1 MSEKPRILLVD
12 DELSMIKIVERRLGV
27 EGYAVLT
34 AMDGQEAMTKAQSEH
49 PDLIILDLKLP
60 LMDGD
65 EVCRRLKQDP
75 RCHEI
80 PVILFTAK
88 AQETDGQIARA
99 CGAEAYVRKP
109 FHVQEL
115 LERVRTLLAGSA
127 TDREVGG

>member
-27 EGYAVLT
+27 EGFAVVT
-34 AMDGQEAMTKAQSEH
+34 AMDGHEALTKAQTEH

-60 LMDGD
+60 LINGD

-75 RCHEI
+75 ECYKI

-88 AQETDGQIARA
+88 AQETEEQMARG
-99 CGAEAYVRKP
+99 CGAQAYVRKP

-115 LERVRTLLAGSA
+115 LEQVRTLLAAAAPHKEASG
-127 TDREVGG
+127 

>member
-27 EGYAVLT
+27 EGFAVLT
-34 AMDGQEAMTKAQSEH
+34 AMDGQEALIKAQTEH

-60 LMDGD
+60 TISGD

-75 RCHEI
+75 RCHTI

-88 AQETDGQIARA
+88 AQETDEQMARA
-99 CGAEAYVRKP
+99 CGMDAYVGKP
-109 FHVQEL
+109 FHMQEL
-115 LERVRTLLAGSA
+115 LEQVRTLLAASA
-127 TDREVGG
+127 PHREGTR